1 VREATDDPA
10 EMLGTAVHLA
20 VIAGDEACAS
30 PPPDR
35 QGHRHIE
42 LHTPVPDKPK
52 PIHSRWLETRKAFP
66 VRWIDVAQVAH
77 QQTIGSEVSQFF
89 QSLFIIL
96 DVSDEIADNFDLIGI
111 VIRDL
116 DAREFIFD
124 QYHQLQTIE
133 PADAEIVTEVRF
145 IYNPFGI
152 NTQILAN

>member
-1 VREATDDPA
+1 
-10 EMLGTAVHLA
+10 L
-20 VIAGDEACAS
+20 
-30 PPPDR
+30 DR
-35 QGHRHIE
+35 R
-42 LHTPVPDKPK
+42 
-52 PIHSRWLETRKAFP
+52 
-66 VRWIDVAQVAH
+66 AQVAH
-77 QQTIGSEVSQFF
+77 QQTIGSEFSQFF

-96 DVSDEIADNFDLIGI
+96 DVSDEIADNLDLIGI

-152 NTQILAN
+152 NETNSLAMLKTRKAFQCGLTSNDVCSLYVLTARFAG

>member
-1 VREATDDPA
+1 
-10 EMLGTAVHLA
+10 L
-20 VIAGDEACAS
+20 
-30 PPPDR
+30 DR
-35 QGHRHIE
+35 R
-42 LHTPVPDKPK
+42 
-52 PIHSRWLETRKAFP
+52 
-66 VRWIDVAQVAH
+66 AQVAH
-77 QQTIGSEVSQFF
+77 QQTIGSEFSQFF

-96 DVSDEIADNFDLIGI
+96 DVSDEIADNLDLIGI